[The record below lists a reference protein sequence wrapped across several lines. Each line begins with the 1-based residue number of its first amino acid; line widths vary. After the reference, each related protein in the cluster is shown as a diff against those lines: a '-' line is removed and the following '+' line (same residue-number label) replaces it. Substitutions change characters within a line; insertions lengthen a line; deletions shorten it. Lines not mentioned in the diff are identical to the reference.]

1 METVIKGF
9 VGAFFG
15 ILILVIGMQVLMASF
30 EARRAQMFMSEVTQ
44 RVSASHFSQ
53 GVVEACRRDA
63 AEAGYELTL
72 QVQQRGESGACF
84 GSATMD
90 YEFSMPLF
98 GIAKKHQLQADL
110 R

>member
-9 VGAFFG
+9 VGTFFSV
-15 ILILVIGMQVLMASF
+15 LILVIGMQVLMASL
-30 EARRAQMFMSEVTQ
+30 EAHKAQQFMAEVTQ

-53 GVVEACRRDA
+53 GVMEACKRDA
-63 AEAGYELTL
+63 AEAGYELEL
-72 QVQQRGESGACF
+72 RVEERGNSGERF
-84 GSATMD
+84 GNATMD
-90 YEFSMPLF
+90 YDFRMPLF